1 MALGMTYIGARGR
14 TAEQMAT
21 VLHLPA
27 DQDAVKTGFR
37 QILDFLKVNGSHQ
50 SCYGNGKVW
59 NYLQDLNIPFI

>member
-1 MALGMTYIGARGR
+1 MSPVSLQLALGMTYVGARGR

-37 QILDFLKVNGSHQ
+37 QLLNSLRVNG
-50 SCYGNGKVW
+50 
-59 NYLQDLNIPFI
+59 